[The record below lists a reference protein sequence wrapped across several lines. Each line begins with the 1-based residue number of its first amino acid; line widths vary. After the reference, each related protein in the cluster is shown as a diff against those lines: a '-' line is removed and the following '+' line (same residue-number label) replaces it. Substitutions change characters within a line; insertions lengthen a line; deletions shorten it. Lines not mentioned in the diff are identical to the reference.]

1 MPLPFLANFMKIP
14 EMQRHS
20 IISFTTIIGITL
32 LGYMTT
38 MICSRLLGADLMG
51 VYFLFLAYYGIF
63 NTIGEGG
70 FGSAAVK
77 RISEG
82 KDQNEYFSAFI
93 VLHGILIIISTL
105 ILLTASPYL
114 IDVSQYTLT
123 PWIIA
128 ALIAAFF
135 GGTVTYGVFA
145 EGHIGVK
152 NIASGVSECIRLLI
166 QVLAVL
172 AGFSLYGLCGGY
184 IAGILITGI
193 LCLRYL
199 SLRPVRFH
207 WHHVSSLFSYG
218 SWSFLVKAGSLVFAY
233 ANTILIGI
241 FMNNSEVG
249 IYRVASQLS
258 GFSVLLCLAICAIL
272 PPKISSLSIQ
282 NQWDTIAKVVTRSI
296 TTSLVLSIPI
306 TLAGFILAEPLL
318 NFFYG
323 PEFDEG
329 TLVCL
334 ILLIM
339 QIIAVFV
346 YILGVT
352 LSGVNHP
359 RLAFRATV
367 FSISLNVVLDL
378 ILIPIIGISGAAIAT
393 LISYIVDLTLIY
405 IFLSRYIT
413 IRFEVRP
420 IAHIIVA
427 ALIMTLFI
435 VIYRAY
441 VPIDSLLLT
450 VLPLLIGFVIFG
462 FSLLKIDRGIRNEL
476 AGLVTTIGIP
486 WPKWL

>member
-1 MPLPFLANFMKIP
+1 MTLHFVSNFMKIP

-32 LGYMTT
+32 LGYITT

-114 IDVSQYTLT
+114 LDVDQYNLA

-128 ALIAAFF
+128 ALIAAFL
-135 GGTVTYGVFA
+135 GGTITYGVFA
-145 EGHIGVK
+145 QGHIGVK

-172 AGFSLYGLCGGY
+172 AGFSLYGLFGGY
-184 IAGILITGI
+184 IAGILITGL
-193 LCLRYL
+193 LCLKYL
-199 SLRPVRFH
+199 SLRPARFR
-207 WHHVSSLFSYG
+207 WHHIRSLFSYG

-249 IYRVASQLS
+249 IYRVAAQLA

-272 PPKISSLSIQ
+272 PPKISSLSTQ
-282 NQWDTIAKVVTRSI
+282 NQVETVAKIVTRSI
-296 TTSLVLSIPI
+296 TFSLILSIPI
-306 TLAGFILAEPLL
+306 TLAGFFLAEPLL
-318 NFFYG
+318 NFLYG

-329 TLVCL
+329 TLVCM

-339 QIIAVFV
+339 QLIAVFV

-352 LSGVNHP
+352 LSGINHP
-359 RLAFRATV
+359 RLAFRATA
-367 FSISLNVVLDL
+367 FSISLNVVLAV
-378 ILIPIIGISGAAIAT
+378 ILIPVIGISGAAIAT
-393 LISYIVDLTLIY
+393 LISYIVDLALIY
-405 IFLSRYIT
+405 FYLSRYIP

-420 IAHIIVA
+420 IAHITVA

-435 VIYRAY
+435 VMYRAWI
-441 VPIDSLLLT
+441 PIDSTLLAM
-450 VLPLLIGFVIFG
+450 LPLVIGLVIFG
-462 FSLLKIDRGIRNEL
+462 FSLLKIDRGIRNEI